1 VGCSPAHNARIVL
14 LHASMLKDK
23 GVVEFIEAARHL
35 KAVAPDWRFVLAGA
49 ARYDNS
55 SAIGLAQLLAWQIA
69 GCIEWLGH
77 VDDMIPLFREAA
89 IVCSPSFREGMH
101 KSLLE
106 AATAGCAVVTTGV
119 TGCREAVESGV
130 TGDLVQ
136 ARDSSSLSKVL
147 LSLIED
153 VQRQQLYGAMGQER
167 AKAIFSVA
175 SVVSQTVNIYDGV
188 LRHD

>member
-1 VGCSPAHNARIVL
+1 
-14 LHASMLKDK
+14 MLKDK

-77 VDDMIPLFREAA
+77 VDDMIPL
-89 IVCSPSFREGMH
+89 FREGMH

>member
-1 VGCSPAHNARIVL
+1 MDLSLFVGCSPAHNARIVL

-23 GVVEFIEAARHL
+23 SVVEFIEAARHL
-35 KAVAPDWRFVLAGA
+35 KAVAPDWRFVQAGA

-106 AATAGCAVVTTGV
+106 ATTAGCAVVTTGV
-119 TGCREAVESGV
+119 TGCR
-130 TGDLVQ
+130 
-136 ARDSSSLSKVL
+136 
-147 LSLIED
+147 
-153 VQRQQLYGAMGQER
+153 
-167 AKAIFSVA
+167 
-175 SVVSQTVNIYDGV
+175 
-188 LRHD
+188 

>member
-1 VGCSPAHNARIVL
+1 
-14 LHASMLKDK
+14 
-23 GVVEFIEAARHL
+23 
-35 KAVAPDWRFVLAGA
+35 
-49 ARYDNS
+49 
-55 SAIGLAQLLAWQIA
+55 
-69 GCIEWLGH
+69 
-77 VDDMIPLFREAA
+77 MIPLFREAA

-136 ARDSSSLSKVL
+136 ARDSSSLSNVL

-167 AKAIFSVA
+167 AKAIFF
-175 SVVSQTVNIYDGV
+175 
-188 LRHD
+188 

>member
-1 VGCSPAHNARIVL
+1 
-14 LHASMLKDK
+14 M
-23 GVVEFIEAARHL
+23 
-35 KAVAPDWRFVLAGA
+35 LAGA

-69 GCIEWLGH
+69 GCIQWLGH

-136 ARDSSSLSKVL
+136 ARDSSSLSNVL

-167 AKAIFSVA
+167 AKAIFF
-175 SVVSQTVNIYDGV
+175 
-188 LRHD
+188 